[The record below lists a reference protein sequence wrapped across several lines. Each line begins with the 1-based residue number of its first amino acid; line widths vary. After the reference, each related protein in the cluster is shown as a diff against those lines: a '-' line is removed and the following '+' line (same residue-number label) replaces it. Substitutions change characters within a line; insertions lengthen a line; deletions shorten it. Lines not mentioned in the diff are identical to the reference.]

1 MINDTIHRVNDKN
14 RGIKMKYMALISAII
29 GVILFLTI
37 LTHEGLSVAA
47 LGWLASCCWATVVCM
62 NELE

>member
-1 MINDTIHRVNDKN
+1 
-14 RGIKMKYMALISAII
+14 MKYMALISAII